1 MSKQARERERERARE
16 RERVRESE
24 RATHISGTA
33 QPRAQKHLCRAGAV
47 CSAVVTARFI
57 PVHPVIACITCMR
70 PHTHTHTHTHTA
82 NNRNNRSAPH
92 AARMQPPSTVVRF
105 FAGAAGQHG
114 KTAAP
119 PANARPSP
127 RVAGRTQP
135 SIHAAGGEKSPPAH
149 GRTDVS
155 PLHALHSSPLD
166 TPASTRARRLDDGRS
181 PPPRRAQR
189 LRPTR
194 TPPAQQQRTPRRP
207 PTETLQCRAST
218 RPRPH
223 PAHADT
229 TPPPTH
235 ATRDRPTRARARRRS
250 SGVCARPAPHSPAP
264 KEHGTP
270 MPCAVPVFLWTTT
283 ADLCPVQYESART

>member
-1 MSKQARERERERARE
+1 M
-16 RERVRESE
+16 RESE

-33 QPRAQKHLCRAGAV
+33 QPRAQEHLCRAGAV
-47 CSAVVTARFI
+47 CSAGLVCSAGHDLFKCI
-57 PVHPVIACITCMR
+57 LLSHASYACDHPHT
-70 PHTHTHTHTHTA
+70 PTHTHTLQTIETTGQL
-82 NNRNNRSAPH
+82 PT
-92 AARMQPPSTVVRF
+92 PPACSTPPGTIERF
-105 FAGAAGQHG
+105 FAGAAEQHG

-135 SIHAAGGEKSPPAH
+135 SIHANGGERSPPTH

-155 PLHALHSSPLD
+155 PSHALHSSPLD
-166 TPASTRARRLDDGRS
+166 TPASTRARRLDDGRR
-181 PPPRRAQR
+181 PPPHHAQR

-194 TPPAQQQRTPRRP
+194 TPHVQQQRAPRRP

-223 PAHADT
+223 PARADT
-229 TPPPTH
+229 APTPTH

-250 SGVCARPAPHSPAP
+250 SGGGVRPPGTAQPRAQ
-264 KEHGTP
+264 EHGTP
-270 MPCAVPVFLWTTT
+270 CSVAGVMSVGIGSSSHAPLLLATLLSHNIPLPRVH
-283 ADLCPVQYESART
+283 